1 MSLNSGGAASTPK
14 ATTSPRGG
22 VANIHPD
29 DPRRSRDVAAAR
41 LGRSTTS
48 RDVAAAR
55 LGRST
60 RSRDVAPTRL
70 LLSAQA
76 LENTGGWCKQGW
88 DVETAMC
95 SGEVDGFFYIDV
107 QAIKCP
113 GSHTRDAEAWV
124 FSMFC
129 FLLLLLLFILINDVV
144 RPNFPVFDAVL
155 LTYQDI
161 GSACCAVI
169 KTGRRRRRGEPK

>member
-41 LGRSTTS
+41 LGRSTT
-48 RDVAAAR
+48 
-55 LGRST
+55 
-60 RSRDVAPTRL
+60 SRDVAPTRL

-161 GSACCAVI
+161 GSLAA
-169 KTGRRRRRGEPK
+169 R